1 MDMKRCHL
9 LIPNDTKTKRPLK
22 IGERSFT
29 LIETIIAIGL
39 LVTFILEIS
48 TAQGRALYFSEY
60 QMNVTKATWLA
71 KSVMTKVE
79 YEFLARDLKDMTW
92 SAPGA
97 QTFKDLS
104 KDFEGFTYKISI
116 EEWKLPIIDLLLNGK
131 GGGDEDSKEDA
142 GGAGDLIKQQIE
154 SVLGDSVLKLA
165 HVEVFWL
172 EGAVKNSTTLT
183 LLLPNIRGV
192 DKQILAMKPI
202 ATEGG
207 NKPIC
212 GLGIACK
219 EGEICPDGTPATPGK
234 VCPVSATPGTGAQD
248 PVNPNPEGG

>member
-1 MDMKRCHL
+1 MQ
-9 LIPNDTKTKRPLK
+9 IQNSTKSSRPVK

-60 QMNVTKATWLA
+60 QLNVTKATWLA
-71 KSVMTKVE
+71 KSVMAKVE
-79 YEFLARDLKDMTW
+79 YEFMGRDLKDLNW
-92 SAPGA
+92 SAPGE
-97 QTFKDLS
+97 QSFKDLS
-104 KDFEGFTYKISI
+104 KDYEGFTYKLSI
-116 EEWKLPIIDLLLNGK
+116 EEWKLPIMDLLLNGK
-131 GGGDEDSKEDA
+131 NGKDEPASEGGDAA

-154 SVLGDSVLKLA
+154 SVLGDTILKLA

-183 LLLPNIRGV
+183 LLLPNIRAV
-192 DKQILAMKPI
+192 DKQIVAMKPI
-202 ATEGG
+202 ASEAGA

-212 GLGIACK
+212 QVGQLCK
-219 EGEICPDGTPATPGK
+219 EGDACPDGTPATPGK
-234 VCPVSATPGTGAQD
+234 VCPAVSTPPAGG
-248 PVNPNPEGG
+248 VNP